1 MFAFCPKVLFDK
13 QSIPLK
19 VGCPGMATIATPQH
33 PTLSRRIRASTSVIL
48 HERPLGWG
56 ESSVM
61 SNIKITIT
69 EKTRKTRSTVIAEC
83 VLVAISG
90 ILGAW
95 TFSLLWGWYIAP
107 VLGVARIGIAQA
119 LGIMLTASLINSTL
133 SGERSKNCPDL
144 ERYLRLLIFIVLT
157 LASGWFVHFF
167 I

>member
-1 MFAFCPKVLFDK
+1 M
-13 QSIPLK
+13 
-19 VGCPGMATIATPQH
+19 
-33 PTLSRRIRASTSVIL
+33 
-48 HERPLGWG
+48 
-56 ESSVM
+56 M
-61 SNIKITIT
+61 SDVRITIT
-69 EKTRKTRSTVIAEC
+69 EKETKTRGTVIAEC

-119 LGIMLTASLINSTL
+119 LGIMLTASLINGTL